1 MNEMCMRESSVRPS
15 RIWLE
20 VDLDILEDNFKR
32 ICKTVAP
39 LKVMAVLK
47 ANAYG
52 LGVLPVAERLVKA
65 GADGFCVAELREALQ
80 LKKFGKPVQ
89 ILGGLLDF
97 ELEEAVR
104 NHFILGITDYQA
116 AEKISAESVRQG
128 VVTEVHFKIDSG
140 MGRLGILASDAV
152 ATAKAVSKLP
162 NLQCCGIYSHFPAA
176 AQDELSRA
184 QAAAVLQISEELEAE
199 GIYLEKRHIA
209 NSDAI
214 NLCRFATVAPFTQVR
229 AGIDLHGS
237 FNADGERELGLNPT
251 ISLKTRVVQ
260 IREMPAGHTI
270 GYNRT
275 CRLPVNTT
283 VATIAAGYADGIPLS
298 LSNRG
303 YVIIRGVLCP
313 IIGRISMD
321 YTTVR
326 LEGPAKE
333 ILPGEEVIFIGE
345 HGNSR
350 ITIADWANIKGTH
363 PYEVLCSIGPRV
375 ERVYITRKGS

>member
-1 MNEMCMRESSVRPS
+1 MKKECMEKSTAETS

-20 VDLDILEDNFKR
+20 VDLDILAENFKR
-32 ICKTVAP
+32 ICNAVKP
-39 LKVMAVLK
+39 LKVMAVMK

-52 LGVLPVAERLVKA
+52 LGVMPVAERLLAA

-80 LKKFGKPVQ
+80 LKEFGKPIQ

-97 ELEEAVR
+97 ELEEAVK
-104 NHFILGITDYQA
+104 NGFILGITDWQSA
-116 AEKISAESVRQG
+116 KKISNESVRQG
-128 VVTEVHFKIDSG
+128 VTTEVHFKIDSG
-140 MGRLGILASDAV
+140 MGRLGILAKNAV
-152 ATAKAVSKLP
+152 AVARDVIKLP
-162 NLQCCGIYSHFPAA
+162 NLNCCGIYSHFPAA
-176 AQDELSRA
+176 ANDELSTA
-184 QAAAVLQISEELEAE
+184 QASAVLGIAAELEAE

-229 AGIDLHGS
+229 AGINLHGS
-237 FNADGERELGLNPT
+237 FNADGERELGLESV
-251 ISLKTRVVQ
+251 ISLKSRIVQ
-260 IREMPAGHTI
+260 VREMPAGHTI

-275 CRLPVNTT
+275 CRLPVDTK
-283 VATIAAGYADGIPLS
+283 VATVAAGYADGIPLN

-303 YVIIRGVLCP
+303 YVIIRGQLCP

-326 LEGPAKE
+326 LDGLTED
-333 ILPGEEVIFIGE
+333 IQPGEEVIFIG
-345 HGNSR
+345 GNGGSR
-350 ITIADWANIKGTH
+350 ITTGDWANLKGTH

-375 ERVYITRKGS
+375 NRIYITRKGT